1 MKRRHFVLSASALAT
16 ISLTISGAMASFA
29 DSASA
34 VANFQT
40 VVPMDTETKLDLAP
54 NTTNRAATHTWEFG
68 YLFIDSEVETITVD
82 YPAGANFNGLDDT
95 NITVEID
102 RTGDGETSDIDVNQ
116 PDTDDETYSGST
128 ATFELNGSYN
138 TNIEGL
144 ARVTID
150 GIENP
155 AAGEYTPSM
164 TFTTPVETETLDA
177 EMTITDN
184 ASYFEPSIT
193 NVPVSV
199 DAGEQIIADYTVT
212 NTGVDTEEKTV
223 TASVAS
229 AEASTA
235 VELAPEESYSDS
247 ISYTTTT
254 DDVPSVGVDVETP
267 DEAVSETVSVGNA
280 FGLDL
285 DPTTAG
291 ATDATHTWT
300 AGNVDFTGE
309 IDTITIDY
317 GSSGASLDGI
327 RTDRN
332 GGDLDQD
339 VVVKLTRELSSGPS
353 KDVIGLNNGDS
364 PYSGSTATVDLS
376 GYFTTNV
383 AGEIEVIVG
392 YNDVGVENPG
402 TPGSYSAD
410 IILEGDQD
418 TFTDTVSFTVD

>member
-1 MKRRHFVLSASALAT
+1 
-16 ISLTISGAMASFA
+16 
-29 DSASA
+29 
-34 VANFQT
+34 
-40 VVPMDTETKLDLAP
+40 
-54 NTTNRAATHTWEFG
+54 
-68 YLFIDSEVETITVD
+68 
-82 YPAGANFNGLDDT
+82 
-95 NITVEID
+95 
-102 RTGDGETSDIDVNQ
+102 
-116 PDTDDETYSGST
+116 
-128 ATFELNGSYN
+128 
-138 TNIEGL
+138 
-144 ARVTID
+144 
-150 GIENP
+150 
-155 AAGEYTPSM
+155 M

-254 DDVPSVGVDVETP
+254 DDVPSVGVDVATP